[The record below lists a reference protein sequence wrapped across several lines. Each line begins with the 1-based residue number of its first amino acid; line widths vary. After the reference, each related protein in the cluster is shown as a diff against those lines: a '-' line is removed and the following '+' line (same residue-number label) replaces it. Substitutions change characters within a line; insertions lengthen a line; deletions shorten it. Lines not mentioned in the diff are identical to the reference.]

1 LDHRGKKQPV
11 LPENFHKI
19 ICGKRCNTLEPEVI
33 MAHLLTKLTP
43 QHSTPS
49 KKRTPAMAAKD
60 IDDSKELRRL
70 AGGVFDND
78 IFEANGFKKAVA
90 GGAVVGGAGGK
101 LVAALARG
109 ADSSDDD
116 IRIELNVLAGPADP
130 SDDEDDIG
138 ESFTDI
144 GNLLAR
150 TNLADAM
157 GLATDVVLADNVE
170 AEGDK
175 KA

>member
-1 LDHRGKKQPV
+1 
-11 LPENFHKI
+11 
-19 ICGKRCNTLEPEVI
+19 
-33 MAHLLTKLTP
+33 
-43 QHSTPS
+43 
-49 KKRTPAMAAKD
+49 MAAAD
-60 IDDSKELRRL
+60 IDKCKDLRRL

-116 IRIELNVLAGPADP
+116 SSIELNVLAGPADP

-138 ESFTDI
+138 EGFTDI
-144 GNLLAR
+144 GNLLVR
-150 TNLADAM
+150 TNLADAL